1 MALLPETLFFA
12 FFFGHTKQHVGSSLS
27 DQGLNSGPLRWKR
40 RVSTAGPPG
49 QCLPLSS

>member
-1 MALLPETLFFA
+1 MALLPETPFLP

-40 RVSTAGPPG
+40 QVSTTGPPG
-49 QCLPLSS
+49 ESLPLSS